1 MTLTLLLAFAVL
13 LVIGAPIAVSLGLSA
28 GLTILIYQLPAGVML
43 QRAVNSI
50 DSGPLLAVPMF
61 IMAASLLTATG
72 VTSYMFDLV
81 RMIVGRVRGGMA
93 HVNVLLSLIF
103 SGMSGAALADIGAL
117 GGMQVR
123 EMVAQGYTRRFAAGI
138 TIASAT
144 IGPIFPPSIPLIIFA
159 TAAEVSAV
167 KLLLAG
173 IVPAILIAAML
184 MGYIALIAKRQG
196 LPRDDVRPTLPAF
209 LRLAV
214 ISFPAL
220 LTPVLLIGGLLS
232 GVFGP
237 TEAAGLTVAYAI
249 FIGLFIYRKLRLST
263 LVEAARETVLSTGNI
278 LFVVAAASVFAW
290 VLTMDQV
297 PARASAWLLGVSD
310 NPLVLLLILNVVLLI
325 AGMVLEGIAAILIIA
340 PIVTPALIQAGAP
353 AEQIGIVMVLN
364 LMIGLLTPPVGM
376 SLYMMSI
383 AAKMPFSEVVRG
395 VAPFFLPLFA
405 ALAMVTLFP
414 GLTAWL
420 PNFLME

>member
-1 MTLTLLLAFAVL
+1 MTLTLLVLFAVL
-13 LVIGAPIAVSLGLSA
+13 LGIGAPIAVGLGLSA
-28 GLTILIYQLPAGVML
+28 ALTVWCYGLPLSVLL

-50 DSGPLLAVPMF
+50 DSTPLLAVPMF
-61 IMAASLLTATG
+61 ILAAALLSATG
-72 VTSYMFDLV
+72 VTGTMFDLV

-93 HVNVLLSLIF
+93 HVNVLLSLVF
-103 SGMSGAALADIGAL
+103 AGMSGAALADIGAL

-123 EMVAQGYTRRFAAGI
+123 EMEKQGYRRDFAAGL

-159 TAAEVSAV
+159 AAAEVSPV

-173 IVPAILIAAML
+173 IVPALLLAGML
-184 MGYIALIAKRQG
+184 MGYIAFIARRKN
-196 LPRDDVRPTLPAF
+196 LPRDDVAPSLRAF
-209 LRLAV
+209 LRLALV
-214 ISFPAL
+214 AAPAL

-232 GVFGP
+232 GSFGP
-237 TEAAGLTVAYAI
+237 TEAAGITVAYAML
-249 FIGLFIYRKLRLST
+249 IGVLVYRQLTVEKLLAS
-263 LVEAARETVLSTGNI
+263 ARETVLATGNI
-278 LFVVAAASVFAW
+278 LFVVAAAALFAW

-297 PARASAWLLGVSD
+297 PMKASAWLLAISD
-310 NPLVLLLILNVVLLI
+310 DPLVLLLILNLVLLL
-325 AGMVLEGIAAILIIA
+325 AGMVLESIAAILIIA

-353 AEQIGIVMVLN
+353 PEQIGVVMVLN

-383 AAKMPFSEVVRG
+383 TVRMPFAEVVRG
-395 VAPFFLPLFA
+395 VAPFFLPLFL
-405 ALAMVTLFP
+405 ALALVTFFP

-420 PNFLME
+420 PTYLME